1 VAEDARVQQRVLL
14 AQLDED
20 EDDAGDDRDGEA
32 EQRAGGEPALV
43 GRLDDGVDERD
54 EPDDGDGRAGEVDP
68 RRAGVSR
75 LGDD

>member
-1 VAEDARVQQRVLL
+1 VLL

-20 EDDAGDDRDGEA
+20 EDDAGDDREGEA
-32 EQRAGGEPALV
+32 EQRAGAQPALV
-43 GRLDDGVDERD
+43 GRLDDRADERD

-68 RRAGVSR
+68 RGVRVSR